1 LIAGILFINFLK
13 AFYMKLK
20 IKRSYRQASDMYTF
34 KIGSR
39 VSDSTKGNPVFPD
52 AGPIQT
58 RLEKV
63 CQEYNGTINKAGRND
78 RTLASA
84 KNAKKAELIGILDE
98 MADHVAAASNGDST
112 MLLSSG
118 FDISGIKA
126 IDQNLGP
133 VEKFTVEIGAAGV
146 ATTRVKKVTGAK
158 AYIHKCTPDPITP
171 DSVWIT
177 ETTTD
182 RENTFTNLKSV
193 ARYWFQVFVVGKDK
207 QMKAST
213 LDSVVIQ

>member
-1 LIAGILFINFLK
+1 
-13 AFYMKLK
+13 MKLK
-20 IKRSYRQASDMYTF
+20 IKKSYRYASDMDAL
-34 KIGSR
+34 KIANR
-39 VSDSTKGNPVFPD
+39 VADSTKENPSFPD
-52 AGPIQT
+52 AGPIQA

-63 CQEYNGTINKAGRND
+63 CLEYTGTINKAGRND

-84 KNAKKAELIGILDE
+84 KNDKKAELIRIMDE
-98 MADHVAAASNGDST
+98 MADHVTAVSNGDST

-126 IDQNLGP
+126 IDQNLAD
-133 VEKFTVEIGAAGV
+133 VEKFTVEIGGAGM

-171 DSVWIT
+171 ESVWIT
-177 ETTTD
+177 DTTTD

-193 ARYWFQVFVVGKDK
+193 SRYWFQVFVVGKDK

-213 LDSVVIQ
+213 LVSVVIQ

>member
-1 LIAGILFINFLK
+1 MTI
-13 AFYMKLK
+13 K
-20 IKRSYRQASDMYTF
+20 IKRSYRQASDMNTY
-34 KIGSR
+34 KVGSR
-39 VSDSTKGNPVFPD
+39 VADSTKGNPAFPD

-63 CQEYNGTINKAGRND
+63 CQEFNSTINKAGRND

-84 KNAKKAELIGILDE
+84 KNDKKAELIGILDE
-98 MADHVAAASNGDST
+98 MADHVTAVSNGDAT

-118 FDISGIKA
+118 FDIGGIKV
-126 IDQNLGP
+126 IDQSLGP
-133 VEKFTVEIGAAGV
+133 VEKFTIEAGAPGV
-146 ATTRVKKVTGAK
+146 ATTRVKKVQGAK

-171 DSVWIT
+171 ESVWIT

-193 ARYWFQVFVVGKDK
+193 ARYWFQVIAIGKGK
-207 QMKAST
+207 QLQAS
-213 LDSVVIQ
+213 LPVSMVIQ

>member
-1 LIAGILFINFLK
+1 
-13 AFYMKLK
+13 MKLK
-20 IKRSYRQASDMYTF
+20 IKRSYRRGNDMYTY

-39 VSDSTKGNPVFPD
+39 VADSTKGNPSFPD
-52 AGPIQT
+52 VGPIQS

-78 RTLASA
+78 RTLSA
-84 KNAKKAELIGILDE
+84 VKNGKKTELVGILDE
-98 MADHVAAASNGDST
+98 LADHVTAVSNGDPA

-126 IDQNLGP
+126 IDQNLAD
-133 VEKFTVEIGAAGV
+133 VEKFTVEIGGAGI

-171 DSVWIT
+171 ESVWIT
-177 ETTTD
+177 DTTTD
-182 RENTFTNLKSV
+182 RENTFSNLKSV
-193 ARYWFQVFVVGKDK
+193 SRYWFQVFVVGKDK

-213 LDSVVIQ
+213 LVSVVIQ

>member
-1 LIAGILFINFLK
+1 VA
-13 AFYMKLK
+13 
-20 IKRSYRQASDMYTF
+20 
-34 KIGSR
+34 
-39 VSDSTKGNPVFPD
+39 DSTKGNSVFPD

-63 CQEYNGTINKAGRND
+63 CGEFNGTINKAGRND

-84 KNAKKAELIGILDE
+84 KNDKKAELISVLDE
-98 MADHVAAASNGDST
+98 MADHVTVVSNGDST

-133 VEKFTVEIGAAGV
+133 VEKFAVEIGVAGV
-146 ATTRVKKVTGAK
+146 ATTRVKKVAGAK

-171 DSVWIT
+171 ESVWIT

-193 ARYWFQVFVVGKDK
+193 TRYWFQVIAIGKDK
-207 QMKAST
+207 QMEAS
-213 LDSVVIQ
+213 LPVSVVIQ

>member
-1 LIAGILFINFLK
+1 
-13 AFYMKLK
+13 MKLK
-20 IKRSYRQASDMYTF
+20 IRRSYRQASDMYTY

-39 VSDSTKGNPVFPD
+39 VADSKGNPSFPD
-52 AGPIQT
+52 VGPIQS

-63 CQEYNGTINKAGRND
+63 SQEFNGTINKAGRND

-84 KNAKKAELIGILDE
+84 KNDKKVELISILDE
-98 MADHVAAASNGDST
+98 MADYVTTASNGDST

-126 IDQNLGP
+126 IDQSLGP
-133 VEKFTVEIGAAGV
+133 VEKFTVEGGAAGV
-146 ATTRVKKVTGAK
+146 ATTRVKKVFGAK

-177 ETTTD
+177 ETTTE
-182 RENTFTNLKSV
+182 RENTFTNLRSV
-193 ARYWFQVFVVGKDK
+193 SRYWFQVIAIGKGK
-207 QMKAST
+207 QMEAS
-213 LDSVVIQ
+213 LPVSVVIQ